1 MAQLQ
6 SGYIINASNLI
17 SAFGYDAV
25 SATGPQGNGTSVAYV
40 ANSTVNFAD
49 GIAWGP
55 ASGTLPAQYPTG
67 DTQWIAVFGGNGRSG
82 SSTGNAWATANA
94 VPGDFKKTY
103 PSDPSVDYV
112 IFASHYSG
120 NGLPSS
126 TAVLYQSARNF
137 LTVNWCRATKI
148 TTGDI
153 APPPSVYGPFK
164 ASFSTA
170 QFSSSFA
177 NPTTPRG
184 HTDTDTFDGSIAN
197 ATYAGNENTANPT
210 NRDVWGINNYFNSLK
225 KSFNNRPITNVS
237 ITVCHA
243 QCHTSCHNSRGRR

>member
-1 MAQLQ
+1 
-6 SGYIINASNLI
+6 
-17 SAFGYDAV
+17 
-25 SATGPQGNGTSVAYV
+25 
-40 ANSTVNFAD
+40 
-49 GIAWGP
+49 
-55 ASGTLPAQYPTG
+55 
-67 DTQWIAVFGGNGRSG
+67 
-82 SSTGNAWATANA
+82 
-94 VPGDFKKTY
+94 
-103 PSDPSVDYV
+103 
-112 IFASHYSG
+112 
-120 NGLPSS
+120 
-126 TAVLYQSARNF
+126 VLYQSARNF

-170 QFSSSFA
+170 QFSSSFV

-210 NRDVWGINNYFNSLK
+210 NREVWGINNYFNSLK

-243 QCHTSCHNSRGRR
+243 QCHSSCHNSRGRR